1 VELFS
6 ACISACGV
14 SITSS
19 AKKQHDSDVNVSKVL
34 VFVLRRRRF
43 QGLQEGGRGGNDVS
57 LHRMEDRRHTKRR
70 DLKRDVKSGVTGFPA
85 WPRLQLIATP
95 CRGPAPTGE
104 HLDVDDK

>member
-1 VELFS
+1 MLFS
-6 ACISACGV
+6 LRHRHHVECQEAARLGLKRV
-14 SITSS
+14 
-19 AKKQHDSDVNVSKVL
+19 KVL

-57 LHRMEDRRHTKRR
+57 LYRMETEDTQKRR
-70 DLKRDVKSGVTGFPA
+70 DLKRDVKSGVDRVSCLVAG
-85 WPRLQLIATP
+85 LQLIATL